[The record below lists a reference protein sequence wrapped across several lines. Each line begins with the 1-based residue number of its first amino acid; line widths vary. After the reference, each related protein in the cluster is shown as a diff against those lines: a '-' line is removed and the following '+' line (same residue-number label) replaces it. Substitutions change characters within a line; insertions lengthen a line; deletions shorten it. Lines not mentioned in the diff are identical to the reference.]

1 MFPLIPTRKARRLGR
16 RSAAG
21 LHRSVKAALKAGQT
35 ATETAFRQADTAARA
50 LARSA
55 QGAAQAAAPGSAS
68 RRGARGRFVLV
79 DGVRVHV
86 IVRGRGRPV
95 VLIHGNGAM
104 AEDFATCGLIDRL
117 AERYRVIAIDRPG
130 FGRTD
135 RPRNR
140 IWTASAQAAL
150 LNRVLERLKAERP
163 LLVGH
168 SWGTLVALAMA
179 FEPGRTAR
187 GLVLLSGYYFPEQ
200 RADVSLA
207 GPLALPGVGDAARA
221 LVPAPV
227 NRALAVQAFH
237 RVFWPQPVPARFA
250 AAFPV
255 EIATGATQLRA
266 ATEDAATMN
275 AAAGWLQ
282 GGYHR
287 LALPVAIVTGSAD
300 TIVNPATQSMRLH
313 QVLPGSTLK
322 VLPGQGH
329 MIHYGARSAVER
341 VIDAMMGAPRR

>member
-1 MFPLIPTRKARRLGR
+1 MFPLVPTRKARRLGR
-16 RSAAG
+16 RSTAS
-21 LHRSVKAALKAGQT
+21 LHRSVKAALKAGQK
-35 ATETAFRQADTAARA
+35 ATETAFRQADKAARA
-50 LARSA
+50 LA
-55 QGAAQAAAPGSAS
+55 GPAPAKRRAS
-68 RRGARGRFVLV
+68 RGRFVLV
-79 DGVRVHV
+79 DGLRVHV
-86 IVRGRGRPV
+86 VVRGRGRPV

-104 AEDFATCGLIDRL
+104 AEDFAVCGLIDRL

-140 IWTASAQAAL
+140 IWTASAQGAL
-150 LNRVLERLKAERP
+150 LHRVLESLKAERP

-179 FEPGRTAR
+179 FEPGRTLR

-250 AAFPV
+250 ATFPV

-282 GGYHR
+282 AGYHR
-287 LALPVAIVTGSAD
+287 LDLPVAIVTGSAD
-300 TIVNPATQSMRLH
+300 KIVNPATQSMRLH
-313 QVLPGSTLK
+313 RVLSGSTLK

-329 MIHYGARSAVER
+329 MIHYGARATVER
-341 VIDAMMGAPRR
+341 VIDAMMNAQRS